1 MSISVAKI
9 KVSSVRR
16 TLPKIGRC
24 KVYFEIAQ
32 FIDMLRGA
40 SDRPLRRLMKPREE
54 ILISPGTS
62 APFPSRNL
70 RCERLTTLFTFR
82 HHHHQFQIWLLKAT
96 LAIKNIVNLA
106 NDKFPLGQ
114 R

>member
-54 ILISPGTS
+54 ILSALEHQRLSPAEIYGV
-62 APFPSRNL
+62 
-70 RCERLTTLFTFR
+70 
-82 HHHHQFQIWLLKAT
+82 K
-96 LAIKNIVNLA
+96 
-106 NDKFPLGQ
+106 D
-114 R
+114 